1 MTIKKTQVKNLNTTT
16 KLSSLKI
23 SPYKITPSKK
33 QINSLIQKIQ
43 NKKVDAKGKSSI
55 RLEFSQDDYNFLIEL
70 LKLSTKIGQL
80 EKLIDVLDDEAE
92 FHLNMILRAKKS
104 IRSKGARLKDY
115 QEALKILNAK
125 LPKRGKRPTYNMKE
139 VKEILK
145 LHKFCK
151 DKLRNINSPLS
162 PEQKRSAVKTVN
174 KEYFPMSDP
183 DSTRLFLLHKYK
195 ESGVSTK
202 DMELPGRVK

>member
-1 MTIKKTQVKNLNTTT
+1 MIIKKTQVKKFNTTP
-16 KLSSLKI
+16 KLSSIKT

-92 FHLNMILRAKKS
+92 FHLNMIQGNL
-104 IRSKGARLKDY
+104 GLK
-115 QEALKILNAK
+115 EKIL
-125 LPKRGKRPTYNMKE
+125 
-139 VKEILK
+139 IL
-145 LHKFCK
+145 LYW
-151 DKLRNINSPLS
+151 LMVSQL
-162 PEQKRSAVKTVN
+162 
-174 KEYFPMSDP
+174 
-183 DSTRLFLLHKYK
+183 K
-195 ESGVSTK
+195 ES
-202 DMELPGRVK
+202 RVLQ